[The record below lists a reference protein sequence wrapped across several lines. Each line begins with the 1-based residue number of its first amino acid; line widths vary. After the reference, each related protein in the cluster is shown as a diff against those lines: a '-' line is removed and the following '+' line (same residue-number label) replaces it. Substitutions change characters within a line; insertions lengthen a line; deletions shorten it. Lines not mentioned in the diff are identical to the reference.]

1 VDTFL
6 GWESISIRRF
16 QGEYIMKFI
25 KQTVPAVFVKRPN
38 RFQGYVEYEGET
50 IMVHVPNT
58 GRVKEI
64 LIPGTRVILRKE
76 DNPNRKTA
84 YSLIAAYKGEALI
97 NIDSQIPNKVVEEA
111 LLAGKIPEL
120 TEYTDVKREKFYG
133 KSRFDFLLESPEG
146 KKYYLEVKGVTL
158 ETEAV
163 ASFPDAPTER
173 GTRHVEELISVKK
186 EGHGAGVLFVLQ
198 MDGMKGFTP
207 AYEQDPLFSAMLY
220 RAKMEGVDLFAYDC
234 KITESSLELSKSVPV
249 VFREEA
255 DLF

>member
-1 VDTFL
+1 
-6 GWESISIRRF
+6 
-16 QGEYIMKFI
+16 MKFI
-25 KQTVPAVFVKRPN
+25 KQTVPALFVKRPN
-38 RFQGYVEYEGET
+38 RFQGYVDYEGQT

-64 LIPGTRVILRKE
+64 LIPGTKVILRKE

-84 YSLIAAYKGEALI
+84 FSLIAAYKGEALI

-111 LLAGKIPEL
+111 LLTGMIPEL
-120 TEYTDVKREKFYG
+120 REYTDIKREKFYG
-133 KSRFDFLLESPEG
+133 KSRFDFLLEKSDG

-158 ETEAV
+158 ESDGI

-186 EGHGAGVLFVLQ
+186 EGHGAGVIFVLQ
-198 MDGMKGFTP
+198 MDHMKGFTP

-234 KITESSLELSKSVPV
+234 KVTEHSLDLSSSVPV
-249 VFREEA
+249 FFREDEK
-255 DLF
+255 LS